1 MAFKHLL
8 SWKLNALT
16 SRPNIIDFVQYTKFT
31 KFKNYSLGLGFYKK
45 MLCLRRNKIIIKK
58 KQHLYRNCN
67 VFFRVVIYFFFFF
80 CVCESGE

>member
-16 SRPNIIDFVQYTKFT
+16 SRPNIIDFVQYTQFT

-45 MLCLRRNKIIIKK
+45 C
-58 KQHLYRNCN
+58 
-67 VFFRVVIYFFFFF
+67 
-80 CVCESGE
+80 CV